1 MRPPRAAR
9 NIAAGVLAAVALTG
23 CGAVNTTNSLAGP
36 SVARGDLEPG
46 SDVLVRQK
54 KRPLLPTLRGTLLD
68 GQPFDVSRLR
78 GTVVVVNFWATW
90 CAPCRAE
97 APELNAV
104 AAKTAASGV
113 RFVGVDMKDEAVAAK
128 AFLRSK
134 DVPYASIFDQSGLLL
149 LALAGQAPQS
159 PPTTLLIDRN
169 GHLAARF
176 PGGVTE
182 QRLLPAVTALAAER
196 P

>member
-1 MRPPRAAR
+1 MHRPRAPR
-9 NIAAGVLAAVALTG
+9 STVVGVLVAVARTG
-23 CGAVNTTNSLAGP
+23 CGAVNTTTSLAGP
-36 SVARGDLEPG
+36 SVAKGDLEPG
-46 SDVLVRQK
+46 SDVLVRQE

-68 GQPFDVSRLR
+68 GQSFDVSRLR
-78 GTVVVVNFWATW
+78 GTIVVLNFWATW

-104 AAKTAASGV
+104 AAKTADSGV
-113 RFVGVDMKDEAVAAK
+113 RFVGVDMKDEAVAAR

-134 DVPYASIFDQSGLLL
+134 NVQYPSIFDQPGLLL

-159 PPTTLLIDRN
+159 PPTTLLIDRD

-182 QRLLPAVTALAAER
+182 QRLLPAVRALAAER